1 MKTFSNKQGIIKID
15 GETYYHFSHGGKQT
29 STKFIKVDDET
40 YYNSN
45 KPYEF
50 ESQSSNQIF
59 MIEAI
64 GWLIV
69 AVVVMY
75 LGKVIGKRIWPE
87 DWEDFDDWKK
97 DGR

>member
-1 MKTFSNKQGIIKID
+1 MKTFSNKQGIIKIE

-64 GWLIV
+64 GWLCLAWGVSIV
-69 AVVVMY
+69 GTA
-75 LGKVIGKRIWPE
+75 IAKRLWPE
-87 DWEDFDDWKK
+87 DWDNK
-97 DGR
+97 DPFN